1 MEKLVYTDKEVVKN
15 LYEQIASGRIKTIIT
30 DVTMV
35 AAGIRKGALQRLG
48 VEVKCYLSDERAV
61 EQSKKRG
68 TTRSQEAIRLA
79 VEEHPD
85 ALFVFGNAPTALI
98 ELCDLIR
105 KGKCT
110 PVRGYCRSR
119 RIRACE
125 RVEIHDKDIHGST
138 EDYCSGQTG
147 RK

>member
-1 MEKLVYTDKEVVKN
+1 MTVSGLYLFHAIHTTADFENGELVYTDKEVVKN

-79 VEEHPD
+79 VEKHPD

-98 ELCDLIR
+98 ELCDLIQ
-105 KGKCT
+105 KGKHT
-110 PVRGYCRSR
+110 RPGLLPLP
-119 RIRACE
+119 
-125 RVEIHDKDIHGST
+125 
-138 EDYCSGQTG
+138 
-147 RK
+147 